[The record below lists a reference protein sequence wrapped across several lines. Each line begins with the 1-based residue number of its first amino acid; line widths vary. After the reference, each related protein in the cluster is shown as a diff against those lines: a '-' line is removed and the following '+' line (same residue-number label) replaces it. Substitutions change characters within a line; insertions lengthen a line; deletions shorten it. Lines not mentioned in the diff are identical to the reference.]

1 VSAKAR
7 GIDAYD
13 LPQRVAAYDAD
24 MALMHPNRA
33 VMVEAALALLPPPDS
48 VSPVAVDLGV
58 GTGYFTQRFL
68 ERYPGGSVV
77 AIDGAA
83 AMVDLARAR
92 LGRAA
97 GRVEFRVADFRD
109 LDRLSLKDSAAEVVF
124 SSYALHH
131 LEREDKL
138 NVVRACLGLLRPG
151 GWFLNADLIVAP
163 SAEIE
168 ARIQQLRV
176 DSIVARAAAAAGHDG
191 SVDER
196 FCDPASARA
205 FLDRMETE
213 EGDQP
218 LTLVDDL
225 EVLRGAGL
233 HDVAVLWV
241 EHREAVTCGR
251 RPGNRRPALA
261 HTAGAGS

>member
-1 VSAKAR
+1 MSAVTR

-13 LPQRVAAYDAD
+13 MPRRVAAYDSD
-24 MALMHPNRA
+24 MALLHPNRA
-33 VMVEAALALLPPPDS
+33 VMVEAALALLPLPDNA
-48 VSPVAVDLGV
+48 SPVAVDLGV

-92 LGRAA
+92 LGPAA
-97 GRVEFRVADFRD
+97 GRVDFRVADFRGLGR
-109 LDRLSLKDSAAEVVF
+109 LDLKDSAADVVF

-131 LEREDKL
+131 LDRADKL
-138 NVVRACLGLLRPG
+138 DVVRAGLGLLHPG

-168 ARIQQLRV
+168 ARVQRLRV
-176 DSIVARAAAAAGHDG
+176 DGIVARAAAAAGDGG

-196 FCDPASARA
+196 FRDAATARA
-205 FLDRMETE
+205 FLDRMEAQ
-213 EGDQP
+213 EGDRP
-218 LTLVDDL
+218 LTLLDDL
-225 EVLRGAGL
+225 EVLRRAGL
-233 HDVAVLWV
+233 HDVTALWV
-241 EHREAVTCGR
+241 EHREAVTCGHR
-251 RPGNRRPALA
+251 
-261 HTAGAGS
+261 

>member
-1 VSAKAR
+1 VSTNAR

-33 VMVEAALALLPPPDS
+33 VMVEAALALLPLPDDA
-48 VSPVAVDLGV
+48 SPVAVDLGV

-68 ERYPGGSVV
+68 ERCPGGSVV
-77 AIDGAA
+77 AIDGAT

-97 GRVEFRVADFRD
+97 GHVEFLVADFRD
-109 LDRLSLKDSAAEVVF
+109 LGRLGLKGSAADVVF

-138 NVVRACLGLLRPG
+138 SVVRACLGLLRPG

-176 DSIVARAAAAAGHDG
+176 DGIVARAAAAGDDG

-205 FLDRMETE
+205 FLDRMEVE
-213 EGDQP
+213 EGDRP

-225 EVLRGAGL
+225 EILRRAGL

-241 EHREAVTCGR
+241 EYREAVTCGR
-251 RPGNRRPALA
+251 RPGNQHTAPAD
-261 HTAGAGS
+261 TAGAGS